1 MDVFSFTRCFP
12 IIEPRRKVVSVLT
25 LNFELAT
32 LQDLPR
38 VVAIYNQ
45 SIPGRLATADLEP
58 VSVASRQA
66 WFAAFDP
73 SRRPLWLMKENGNDV
88 GWVGLEDF
96 YGRPA
101 YSHTA
106 EISIYIDQHH
116 HHEHFG
122 QQALTYV
129 FAQLPRLELQALVAF
144 VFAHN
149 QPSLG
154 LFAKNGFAEWG
165 LLPGV
170 AELDGQRR
178 SLAILGRR
186 FD

>member
-1 MDVFSFTRCFP
+1 M
-12 IIEPRRKVVSVLT
+12 T

-32 LQDLPR
+32 PQALPR
-38 VVAIYNQ
+38 VVEIYNQ
-45 SIPGRLATADLEP
+45 SIPGRLATADLQP
-58 VSVASRQA
+58 VTIASRKA

-73 SRRPLWLMKENGNDV
+73 TARPLWLMKAADRCL

-101 YSHTA
+101 YKHTA
-106 EISIYIDQHH
+106 EISIYIDQAF
-116 HHEHFG
+116 HHEHVG

-129 FAQLPRLELQALVAF
+129 FTQLPRLDVQTLVAF

-149 QPSLG
+149 APSLG
-154 LFAKNGFAEWG
+154 LFAKNGFARWG
-165 LLPGV
+165 LLPDV

-186 FD
+186 FT

>member
-96 YGRPA
+96 YGRQLTVTPPK
-101 YSHTA
+101 SV
-106 EISIYIDQHH
+106 SI
-116 HHEHFG
+116 
-122 QQALTYV
+122 LTNTTTMNTL
-129 FAQLPRLELQALVAF
+129 A
-144 VFAHN
+144 N
-149 QPSLG
+149 
-154 LFAKNGFAEWG
+154 
-165 LLPGV
+165 
-170 AELDGQRR
+170 RR
-178 SLAILGRR
+178 
-186 FD
+186 